1 MLIVEDD
8 VNFARILLDTGREQG
23 FKGIVALQGDT
34 GLALAQ
40 QFLPTAIMLDIGLPE
55 MDGWTVLDRLK
66 HDPQTRHIPV
76 HIVSGLE
83 ERQRSLQL
91 GAIAY
96 LQKPVGQEA
105 LIASLTNIQNFVE
118 RPLKRL
124 LVVEDNEHQRQS
136 IVELIGDGD
145 VRTTAVGTGT
155 EALAALKASAFDC
168 VVLDLGL
175 PDMSGFELIKQ
186 IEQQVGL
193 SNGGRTSLPII
204 IYTGK
209 KLTEQEETELRRVT
223 EAIIVKDVKSP
234 ERLLDET
241 ALFLHR
247 VQSNLPEAKQQIL
260 AQLRQQEP
268 VLAGKKILIVDD
280 DVRNIFALTS
290 ILEEHQMEV
299 VFAENGRKGIDLLQN
314 TPDVDAVLMDIMMPE
329 MDGYETMRAIRAQT
343 KFRSLPI
350 LALTAKA
357 MKGDREKCL
366 EAGASDYIA
375 KPVDTEQLLSL
386 LRVWLY
392 R

>member
-96 LQKPVGQEA
+96 LQKPVGQES
-105 LIASLTNIQNFVE
+105 LITALTNTQTFVE